1 MNVLIIG
8 LGSIGKKHIS
18 VLIELYP
25 NANVFALRSKSSF
38 NEIQNVTNV
47 YALDELKIEIS
58 FAIIATPTFLH
69 ERDIINLMQLKC
81 PLFIEK
87 PVLKELINSSF
98 IINLLKEKKIKTYIA
113 CNMRFHPGIVHLKKF
128 ITENKNKINEIN
140 VYFGSYMPKWRAGV
154 NYKENYSS
162 NEDMGGGVHLDL
174 IHELD
179 YCIWIFGYPK
189 SIKSVFRKVS
199 NLEINSID
207 YTNYILIY
215 DNFTLN
221 IKLNYYRVDTKREI
235 EILTDNTTIIY
246 NLITNKAIDI
256 NKNIVLYEENFLMLD
271 TYRTQMKYFVDNII
285 LNDNLIMNDIEESV
299 KILKFALNDTFE

>member
-1 MNVLIIG
+1 MNILIVG

-18 VLIELYP
+18 VLNELYP
-25 NANVFALRSKSSF
+25 NTNIFALRSKSSF
-38 NEIQNVTNV
+38 NKIQNVTNI
-47 YALDELKIEIS
+47 YSLDELYTEIS

-69 ERDIINLMQLKC
+69 ERDIINLIQLKC

-87 PVLKELINSSF
+87 PVLKNLTNSSF
-98 IINLLKEKKIKTYIA
+98 IINLLNKKNIKTYIA
-113 CNMRFHPGIVHLKKF
+113 CNMRFHPGIIHLKKY
-128 ITENKNKINEIN
+128 ITENNPKINEVN
-140 VYFGSYMPKWRAGV
+140 VYYGSYMPKWRTGV

-179 YCIWIFGYPK
+179 YCLWIFGYPK
-189 SIKSVFRKVS
+189 SIKSLFRKVS
-199 NLEINSID
+199 NLGINSID

-221 IKLNYYRVDTKREI
+221 IKLNYYRVDSKREI

-256 NKNIVLYEENFLMLD
+256 NKNIVIYEEKFLMLD
-271 TYRTQMKYFVDNII
+271 TYKTQMKYFVDNII
-285 LNDNLIMNDIEESV
+285 LNHNLIMNDIEESV
-299 KILKFALNDTFE
+299 KVLKFALNDKLE